1 MRPYYIDKN
10 LFDTSIYEIVEDDKE
25 YKIKIE
31 NKLVVN
37 LSPEGLVEMVQ
48 ELRQQGE
55 TVTVYHIKRIGK
67 KKIKYHKTSI

>member
-10 LFDTSIYEIVEDDKE
+10 LFDTSIYEIEEDDKE

-37 LSPEGLVEMVQ
+37 LSPEGLVEMIQ

-55 TVTVYHIKRIGK
+55 QATVYFLTGK
-67 KKIKYHKTSI
+67 KRKRYYKASI